1 MVVVVVLVLVMGQT
15 LLSLI
20 VPHRADVPTRA
31 VVTTDWHFHGKTC
44 RTWSYWVRH
53 SLTIV
58 ALSVPCYGT
67 IDVVFSFAHIAQLT
81 VHALIL

>member
-1 MVVVVVLVLVMGQT
+1 MVRQVQSTQSSRRQRPVSSCVMVAVVLVMGQT

-31 VVTTDWHFHGKTC
+31 VVMTDWHFHGKTY

-53 SLTIV
+53 SLTIKCSFSAM
-58 ALSVPCYGT
+58 AL
-67 IDVVFSFAHIAQLT
+67 
-81 VHALIL
+81 